1 MAEMH
6 YDFETALKTLI
17 NAQSDVMTLVQ
28 KWGDML
34 SSKAQDVTF
43 NLKGQG
49 GEPVQYTIPNIQKIV
64 ETINTRTLPPDPS
77 FNSVRLIARNGGG
90 RLTAGSLSFAGAGKE
105 MTYDADG
112 IQGVAHELDDGS
124 STITEWP
131 VPRFMFAK
139 SGTQPSVLF
148 RPTLPDKDVVHMS
161 DFYIFVPDGV
171 TVDLAFSS
179 YGVISR
185 TTLTGTGLSIFHGC
199 MVAKYVYRAGLD
211 CWARFEKMNEV

>member
-6 YDFETALKTLI
+6 YDFETALKALI

-49 GEPVQYTIPNIQKIV
+49 GEPVQYTIPNIQKII
-64 ETINTRTLPPDPS
+64 ETINTRTLPPNPT
-77 FNSVRLIARNGGG
+77 FNSVYTTARGGGG
-90 RLTAGSLSFAGAGKE
+90 RLTAGGLTFAGAGKE

-112 IQGVAHELDDGS
+112 IQGVAQALDNGS
-124 STITEWP
+124 STVTEWP

-139 SGTQPSVLF
+139 SGTHPSVMF
-148 RPTLPDKDVVHMS
+148 RPKLPDNDVVHMS

-171 TVDLAFSS
+171 TVDLTFSS
-179 YGVISR
+179 YAQSSH
-185 TTLTGTGLSIFHGC
+185 TTLIGNGLSIFHGC
-199 MVAKYVYRAGLD
+199 MVANNVYRYGLN